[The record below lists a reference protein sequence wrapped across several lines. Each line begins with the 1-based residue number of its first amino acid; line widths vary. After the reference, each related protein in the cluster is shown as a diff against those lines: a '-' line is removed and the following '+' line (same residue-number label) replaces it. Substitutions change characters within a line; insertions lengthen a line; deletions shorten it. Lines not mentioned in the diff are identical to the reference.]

1 MIYYEALM
9 GKTFFFFK
17 TMTANFTSKNP
28 KTFGIFV

>member
-9 GKTFFFFK
+9 GKTFFLK